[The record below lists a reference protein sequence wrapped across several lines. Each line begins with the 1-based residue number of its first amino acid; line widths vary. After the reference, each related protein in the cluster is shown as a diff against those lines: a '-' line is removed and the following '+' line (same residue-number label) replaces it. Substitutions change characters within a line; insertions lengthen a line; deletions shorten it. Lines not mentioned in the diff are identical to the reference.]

1 MKIIRVQF
9 LSCLGVLLAQVKG
22 EGEKPRCR
30 RDGMVE
36 VSLKDD
42 DG

>member
-1 MKIIRVQF
+1 MKIIRMQF
-9 LSCLGVLLAQVKG
+9 FVIFGCPISSG
-22 EGEKPRCR
+22 EGEAEKPRCR